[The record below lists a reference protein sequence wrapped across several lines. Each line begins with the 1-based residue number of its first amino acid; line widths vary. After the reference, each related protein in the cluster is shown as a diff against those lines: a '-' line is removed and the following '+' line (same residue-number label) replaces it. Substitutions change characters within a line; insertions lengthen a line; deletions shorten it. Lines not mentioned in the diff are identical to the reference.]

1 MAYRYGSMATP
12 SCRLDFTVSQEPYSV
27 RGALRFI
34 RETWQQ
40 QGLRALWRGNSATML
55 RVVPFAAIQFVAHEQ
70 FKMFLRPP
78 SGSAEGKSVEVL
90 YLIVLCADLQTC
102 HQLIYF
108 FTFVSV
114 TRSAHVSVSCRKLT
128 AGQRFMAGSLAGC
141 TATVFTYPLDLVRA
155 RMAVTARDK

>member
-1 MAYRYGSMATP
+1 M
-12 SCRLDFTVSQEPYSV
+12 
-27 RGALRFI
+27 
-34 RETWQQ
+34 
-40 QGLRALWRGNSATML
+40 
-55 RVVPFAAIQFVAHEQ
+55 
-70 FKMFLRPP
+70 
-78 SGSAEGKSVEVL
+78 L
-90 YLIVLCADLQTC
+90 YLIVLYAGLQTC
-102 HQLIYF
+102 RSSLIYF